1 MDHTI
6 KPSTHAADYKTN
18 GLLVKFYTE
27 NGKMHA
33 SARVKRSQ
41 HEIRYVLN
49 TVVGSERDEY
59 IKKIICIVKHIAFD
73 VKPKDL
79 YEEISS
85 FEVER

>member
-1 MDHTI
+1 MGMVHSFGGKMDHTI
-6 KPSTHAADYKTN
+6 KRSTHAADYKTN

-41 HEIRYVLN
+41 HEIRYVL
-49 TVVGSERDEY
+49 EEHPLRDEY

-73 VKPKDL
+73 AEPRADW
-79 YEEISS
+79 
-85 FEVER
+85 